1 MNSTAGIAT
10 VCGVGRPKGETRAE
24 AGVSSVSVAA
34 DRVAAFLAADPELD
48 SRLPAIEGKIREH
61 FGPEARIERTI
72 FSPLDEED
80 APDQFHLKVVV
91 AGMDLDER
99 IERLKALIG
108 DEHELLAPVRPQ
120 LTIGIL

>member
-1 MNSTAGIAT
+1 VNSTTGIAT
-10 VCGVGRPKGETRAE
+10 VPDVGRPEDKTRAE
-24 AGVSSVSVAA
+24 AGVSSVSAAA

-48 SRLPAIEGKIREH
+48 ARLPTIEEKIRKH

-72 FSPLDEED
+72 FSPMDEED
-80 APDQFHLKVVV
+80 AADQFHLRVV
-91 AGMDLDER
+91 ADMDLDER

-108 DEHELLAPVRPQ
+108 EEHELLAPVRPQ

>member
-10 VCGVGRPKGETRAE
+10 VSDVGKPEDETRAE
-24 AGVSSVSVAA
+24 AGVSSVSAA
-34 DRVAAFLAADPELD
+34 TDRVAAFLATDPELD
-48 SRLPAIEGKIREH
+48 SRLPAIEEKIREH

-72 FSPLDEED
+72 FSPMDEEN
-80 APDQFHLKVVV
+80 APDQFHLRVI
-91 AGMDLDER
+91 ADMDLDER